1 MAERGDYDDYAA
13 QCVRQA
19 EQTNIPEQKALLLM
33 MARAWTRMTQQS
45 ERIRVLLDRFD
56 RAERADK

>member
-1 MAERGDYDDYAA
+1 MADRGDYDEYAA

-19 EQTNIPEQKALLLM
+19 EQSNIPEQKALLLM

-45 ERIRVLLDRFD
+45 ERITALLDRSD
-56 RAERADK
+56 RADRAD